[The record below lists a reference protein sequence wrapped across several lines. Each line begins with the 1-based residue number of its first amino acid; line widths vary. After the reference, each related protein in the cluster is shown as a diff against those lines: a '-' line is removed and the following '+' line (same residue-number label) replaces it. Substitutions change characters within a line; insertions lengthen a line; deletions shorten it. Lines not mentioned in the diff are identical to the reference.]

1 MKVITLRREFGSGG
15 RELGKR
21 IAEAMGI
28 AYYDKEILTAISKS
42 SGLAEEYVKSIVE
55 HSPINYY
62 PITFGHT
69 FSFINSYNENY
80 IKILNIQDEVI
91 KELASKSDC
100 VIVGRCAEVILNQMP
115 TFNLYVY
122 ADIESKLQRC
132 RLKAPADENLTDN
145 EIIKNIKDI
154 EKSRKRSYTSLVG
167 KDVGMENYHL
177 CVNTSGKEIKSLV
190 TPVVNYINAW
200 YSEK

>member
-1 MKVITLRREFGSGG
+1 MKIVTVSREFGSGG

-69 FSFINSYNENY
+69 FSFVNTYFCFL
-80 IKILNIQDEVI
+80 IKI
-91 KELASKSDC
+91 
-100 VIVGRCAEVILNQMP
+100 
-115 TFNLYVY
+115 
-122 ADIESKLQRC
+122 
-132 RLKAPADENLTDN
+132 
-145 EIIKNIKDI
+145 
-154 EKSRKRSYTSLVG
+154 
-167 KDVGMENYHL
+167 
-177 CVNTSGKEIKSLV
+177 
-190 TPVVNYINAW
+190 
-200 YSEK
+200 